1 MHRSQRLPATTPSDD
16 FWSLLASRRRTGTI
30 TAVDTAFA
38 GASSALALAGLAAT
52 AAVTLGAASVIDAD
66 CRSTNR
72 DNGKRRPQ
80 NQTVH
85 CTISI
90 LKGTELRD
98 AMPQH
103 TTRASTTPPAWRS
116 AGRRRRLIQFRQTPN
131 RMRGGRYGMISP
143 AARTSR
149 INSAD
154 ASAESS

>member
-1 MHRSQRLPATTPSDD
+1 MHHSQRLPVTTPSDD

-90 LKGTELRD
+90 LMGTELRD

-103 TTRASTTPPAWRS
+103 TAWANTTPPALTICRQEAAS
-116 AGRRRRLIQFRQTPN
+116 DSVPPDPEQDAGWPIGNDLS
-131 RMRGGRYGMISP
+131 GREDQSHQL
-143 AARTSR
+143 S
-149 INSAD
+149 
-154 ASAESS
+154 